1 MKRAEYLF
9 KLVTSKDMVE
19 RSRWRE
25 NLPQLPEWK
34 LRRKRV
40 RDLRRQ
46 EEEEE
51 SLRKRRKL
59 SLVRS
64 RLGSRINSQPT
75 SASESEVET
84 VESGLKDVYS
94 GANEK
99 TPKCKWVLTLK
110 AGKKKE
116 NKKKSATLNQ
126 MEGIMRDEVDLD
138 HYEYPG
144 RKVTESDEELEIRM
158 GGRRN
163 DDDCILETQFTESL

>member
-19 RSRWRE
+19 RSTRWRE
-25 NLPQLPEWK
+25 NLLQLPEWK

-40 RDLRRQ
+40 RDLQRQ

-59 SLVRS
+59 SSVQS

-99 TPKCKWVLTLK
+99 TLKCKWVLTLK
-110 AGKKKE
+110 AGKKKG
-116 NKKKSATLNQ
+116 KKKSATLNQ

-138 HYEYPG
+138 HNQYPG